1 MKITKFFF
9 YAAACAA
16 FAGVNTSCSE
26 DDTNGGSSLF
36 DMKPLSVTMPSNDAS
51 TTGAKPNR
59 VGSSVLSN
67 GLTNYWTAND
77 VIYAYSQGES
87 ANNKLNGTA
96 GDAGNTQMTFAS
108 TSATYEE
115 NERMFLFYGGTDL
128 KDVVTEDGVTLKR
141 GDNDNALAI
150 VYGASSDTHHYLCE
164 GNPFV
169 LKRTSAVVTDGVLQG
184 GTDNIELNLK
194 DATAK
199 LRISLPAK
207 DAEDVALLKQLTYK
221 VTVKCETESNGNG
234 YPTSIGLDYKTK
246 NQIKKATGS
255 KAHQIFDEGDMSY
268 GNALTLTFA
277 PEGKNGAISTDK
289 LWNTT
294 SGDLDFCKGYVFI
307 PLAPDTYKTLEVTI
321 EVTNPSNVS
330 GVTADFCK
338 TYSYKYDYQSST
350 TKSMLAIGVDDA
362 QVYPIRALWTRE

>member
-59 VGSSVLSN
+59 VGSTVLAN
-67 GLTNYWTAND
+67 GLTNFWTAND
-77 VIYAYSQGES
+77 VIYAYSVTEE
-87 ANNKLNGTA
+87 ANNKLSGTA
-96 GDAGNTQMTFAS
+96 SDAGKTEMTFAS

-115 NERMFLFYGGTDL
+115 DERMLLFYGGTDL
-128 KDVVTEDGVTLKR
+128 KDVVTDEGVTLKR

-169 LKRTSAVVTDGVLQG
+169 LKRTSAVVKEGVLQG
-184 GTDNIELNLK
+184 GDDNIELNLK

-207 DAEDVALLKQLTYK
+207 DAEDVALLKQLSYK
-221 VTVKCETESNGNG
+221 VTVKCGTESNGEG
-234 YPTSIGLDYKTK
+234 YPSSIGFSVKT
-246 NQIKKATGS
+246 NLKKVTGS
-255 KAHQIFDEGDMSY
+255 KAHQFLEEDEFTY
-268 GNALTLTFA
+268 GGALTLTFA
-277 PEGKNGAISTDK
+277 PEGKDGAISTEK

-338 TYSYKYDYQSST
+338 TYTYKYDYQTGT
-350 TKSMLAIGVDDA
+350 TKSMLEIGVDDA